1 VLGSGGEYLEI
12 STFFFRPKNRSG
24 TVRDYTGFL
33 MCAGLYYLFSYK
45 NREMWRHRI
54 YD

>member
-24 TVRDYTGFL
+24 TVRDYTGFPV
-33 MCAGLYYLFSYK
+33 
-45 NREMWRHRI
+45 HTQDI
-54 YD
+54 